1 MGKKG
6 LIGAIVVLSILVVGL
21 GGFIVY
27 DKVFATT
34 DSNTNTT
41 SEKETKNEKEQEPE
55 NETDSA
61 EEVESDNTE
70 TVTDNTGS
78 QPTTVP
84 KCTGTYYGALSAT
97 ETYKYTLN
105 ADGTFSAEFGG
116 VSGTTGVYVINDNT
130 ISLIGK
136 KDTVG
141 PRNQDPY
148 YNTED
153 YVMADD
159 CSRIVVTKGSAT
171 ISLDRQ

>member
-6 LIGAIVVLSILVVGL
+6 LIGVIVVLSILVVGL

-55 NETDSA
+55 NET
-61 EEVESDNTE
+61 VN
-70 TVTDNTGS
+70 DNTGT

-159 CSRIVVTKGSAT
+159 CSCIVVTKGSAT
-171 ISLDRQ
+171 FSLDRQ

>member
-78 QPTTVP
+78 
-84 KCTGTYYGALSAT
+84 
-97 ETYKYTLN
+97 
-105 ADGTFSAEFGG
+105 
-116 VSGTTGVYVINDNT
+116 
-130 ISLIGK
+130 
-136 KDTVG
+136 
-141 PRNQDPY
+141 
-148 YNTED
+148 
-153 YVMADD
+153 
-159 CSRIVVTKGSAT
+159 
-171 ISLDRQ
+171 

>member
-6 LIGAIVVLSILVVGL
+6 LIGVIVVLSILVVGL
-21 GGFIVY
+21 GSFIAY
-27 DKVFATT
+27 DKVLATT
-34 DSNTNTT
+34 NSKDNTT
-41 SEKETKNEKEQEPE
+41 SEKESKNEKEQDSE
-55 NETDSA
+55 NETNP
-61 EEVESDNTE
+61 EEVESDTNE

-78 QPTTVP
+78 QTTTVP

-105 ADGTFSAEFGG
+105 ADGTFSADFGG

-141 PRNQDPY
+141 PRDQDPY
-148 YNTED
+148 YKTED
-153 YVMADD
+153 YVIADD
-159 CSRIVVTKGSAT
+159 CSCIVVTKGSAT
-171 ISLDRQ
+171 FSLDRQ